1 MPSEESEVK
10 TENGGLEDIVTPKTE
25 DQANETKEHAD
36 ATTTNDKL
44 IEYEDKEML
53 EAELL
58 MSEDEY
64 LRTKIEQWINNL
76 RRYQRN
82 LGVMCECCYWLV
94 ALFSSGLT
102 KENSEVLST
111 PLSLFSHPL
120 HSCRHYLTLLFE
132 GKFWIYL
139 LEV

>member
-1 MPSEESEVK
+1 MK
-10 TENGGLEDIVTPKTE
+10 TENGGQEDIATPKAE

-36 ATTTNDKL
+36 ATTANDRL
-44 IEYEDKEML
+44 IEFEDKEML
-53 EAELL
+53 EADLL

-102 KENSEVLST
+102 KEDSEVLST
-111 PLSLFSHPL
+111 PLPL
-120 HSCRHYLTLLFE
+120 PSSNIHYLTLLFE
-132 GKFWIYL
+132 RKILDLPLGS
-139 LEV
+139 VNSS